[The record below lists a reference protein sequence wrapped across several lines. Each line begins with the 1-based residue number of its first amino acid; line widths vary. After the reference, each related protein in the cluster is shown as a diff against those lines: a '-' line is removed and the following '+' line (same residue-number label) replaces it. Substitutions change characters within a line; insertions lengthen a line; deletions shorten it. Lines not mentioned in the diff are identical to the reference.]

1 MKTCFGHSVGPHE
14 PHFRESVG
22 TLFFSQTRQD
32 NEKRQVPSSRRGQ
45 DHITDAY
52 ITALISM

>member
-1 MKTCFGHSVGPHE
+1 MEPHE
-14 PHFRESVG
+14 LPLQARASAA
-22 TLFFSQTRQD
+22 LFFSQTRHD

-45 DHITDAY
+45 VHITDAY